1 MSAYITF
8 LLVVAIR
15 YERSSAIHEI
25 AEGDEDGDETAA
37 TDERY
42 VRFVLCFGACESD
55 RQAAKHGATTG
66 LLRCEA

>member
-1 MSAYITF
+1 MSAYIISF
-8 LLVVAIR
+8 LWLEIR

-42 VRFVLCFGACESD
+42 VRFIYLVRSV
-55 RQAAKHGATTG
+55 RVRSSSAKHGATTG